1 MRKLKSVLFTSINLL
16 FGSYVGLA
24 ECSAQMTNPSG
35 VDVPMLLRGS
45 VPAIEV
51 MVNGQGPFLFAIDT
65 GARGMARVDSA
76 LVAKLKLQRVGKM
89 QGGDPSGRTI
99 TMDVVQLDSI
109 AFGGVQFNNVRAPTR
124 DYNASGRLP
133 KIDGILGFDLFAEYL
148 LTMDFPAKR
157 VQLRR
162 GELPQA
168 DGEEVLSYES
178 PNGTPVVEL
187 SVGSLKVKGRIDT
200 GNSIGGFILPESL
213 VNKLPL
219 ASPPI
224 VVGMART
231 ISSQVEIKM
240 ASLKDSIRFGRFEF
254 AEPKVVFPALS
265 NDINIGSEALREFAL
280 TFDQKHNR
288 LRLVKGRVAAVAQP
302 PADSEVS
309 ESQYIGCFGSRTIS
323 LEGRELH
330 LQRQGGPKLK
340 LLPACKDEFGL
351 EWISEARIRFI
362 RSDDGNITELHVL
375 NRAGEWEKSKKDQA

>member
-1 MRKLKSVLFTSINLL
+1 
-16 FGSYVGLA
+16 
-24 ECSAQMTNPSG
+24 
-35 VDVPMLLRGS
+35 
-45 VPAIEV
+45 
-51 MVNGQGPFLFAIDT
+51 MVNGQGTFLFAIDT

-76 LVAKLKLQRVGKM
+76 LVAKLKLQSVGKM
-89 QGGDPSGRTI
+89 QGGDPSGRTT

-133 KIDGILGFDLFAEYL
+133 KIDGILGFDLFTDYL
-148 LTMDFPAKR
+148 LTLDFPAKR

-187 SVGSLKVKGRIDT
+187 GVGSFKVKGRIDT

-219 ASPPI
+219 ASSPI

-240 ASLKDSIRFGRFEF
+240 VSLKDSIRFGRYEF
-254 AEPKVVFPALS
+254 AEPKIVFPALS
-265 NDINIGSEALREFAL
+265 NDINIGSEALHEFAL
-280 TFDQKHNR
+280 TFDQKHKR
-288 LRLVKGRVAAVAQP
+288 LRLIKSRVAAVAQP
-302 PADSEVS
+302 PVDGEVS
-309 ESQYIGCFGSRTIS
+309 ESQYIGDR
-323 LEGRELH
+323 
-330 LQRQGGPKLK
+330 
-340 LLPACKDEFGL
+340 
-351 EWISEARIRFI
+351 
-362 RSDDGNITELHVL
+362 
-375 NRAGEWEKSKKDQA
+375 

>member
-1 MRKLKSVLFTSINLL
+1 MDNKHQYLTLQEKVTIMGKLKSILFTSINLL

-24 ECSAQMTNPSG
+24 ECSSQMTNPNTSV

-89 QGGDPSGRTI
+89 QGGDPSGRSI

-124 DYNASGRLP
+124 DYNAQGRLP
-133 KIDGILGFDLFAEYL
+133 KIDGILGFDLFTEYL
-148 LTMDFPAKR
+148 LTLDFPAKR

-178 PNGTPVVEL
+178 LNGTPVVEL
-187 SVGSLKVKGRIDT
+187 GVGSLKVRGRIDT

-240 ASLKDSIRFGRFEF
+240 ASLKDSIRFGRYEF
-254 AEPKVVFPALS
+254 AEPKIVFPALS
-265 NDINIGSEALREFAL
+265 NDIKHI
-280 TFDQKHNR
+280 TF
-288 LRLVKGRVAAVAQP
+288 
-302 PADSEVS
+302 
-309 ESQYIGCFGSRTIS
+309 
-323 LEGRELH
+323 
-330 LQRQGGPKLK
+330 
-340 LLPACKDEFGL
+340 
-351 EWISEARIRFI
+351 
-362 RSDDGNITELHVL
+362 
-375 NRAGEWEKSKKDQA
+375 